1 VKNVQIIDG
10 AQNCT
15 FSIFKATDEE
25 FGWLFPAAG
34 QDIQFAEDIEI
45 PEGRTLA
52 GFWERPI
59 RKQDVVGIHG
69 TVFYEFQQKRY
80 LFPTTKREQDW
91 MPSAINAA
99 QRAMYVAAKI
109 TGSPIDD

>member
-1 VKNVQIIDG
+1 MKNVQIIDG

-25 FGWLFPAAG
+25 FGWLFPAAR

-45 PEGRTLA
+45 PAGRTLA

-59 RKQDVVGIHG
+59 RKQDVMGIHG
-69 TVFYEFQQKRY
+69 TVFYDFQQKRH
-80 LFPTTKREQDW
+80 LFPATKREQDW
-91 MPSAINAA
+91 MAIGDQCCPAC
-99 QRAMYVAAKI
+99 YVCRRQNHRFI
-109 TGSPIDD
+109 GR